1 LIFASPREKIAM
13 KKIGLCALLAIVAA
27 LPVMG
32 QGHAKAPDAV
42 VQAFSQ
48 TYQQVTGETWHKMAS
63 GNWYADLSQDSLH
76 TKVEYTPEGSWVA
89 TRTALDA
96 AQLPDTLHTAIQQQF
111 PGATIEQATRI
122 QRADVAPYYNISLTV
137 AGTEKDILANDQG
150 TITE

>member
-1 LIFASPREKIAM
+1 MIAM
-13 KKIGLCALLAIVAA
+13 KKIGLCVVLAIVAA
-27 LPVMG
+27 LPVVG
-32 QGHAKAPDAV
+32 QARVKAPDAV
-42 VQAFSQ
+42 LQAFSQ
-48 TYQQVTGETWHKMAS
+48 NYQQATGETWHKMAS

-76 TKVEYTPEGSWVA
+76 TKVEYTPDGNWVA

-137 AGTEKDILANDQG
+137 AGTEKNIIANDAG